1 MDNLE
6 TNLSEKTQKHYKEEN
21 KNLESI
27 ETKCMYIPLSS
38 NGERGIVE
46 GKSYESRRR
55 NSLTHWLCCVVFVLC
70 V

>member
-27 ETKCMYIPLSS
+27 ETKCMYVYTF
-38 NGERGIVE
+38 EQQWR
-46 GKSYESRRR
+46 KRD
-55 NSLTHWLCCVVFVLC
+55 C
-70 V
+70 